1 MRTGGKKEIL
11 AYWVRHTDGKLC
23 YFKWDWSMIWILVKY
38 KLVWRMKISSTVV
51 KAIDREEYLVQFFAE

>member
-1 MRTGGKKEIL
+1 MKKEIL
-11 AYWVRHTDGKLC
+11 AYWVKHTDKKKH

-38 KLVWRMKISSTVV
+38 RIVRRMKISSTVV